1 VSAIFWVANR
11 VTIKDDNKQNSYL
24 VKYVSLTNNSS
35 VFYLAKFTPSL
46 VGVYFPRAFCH
57 PKMAAKAWER
67 QINFNYFLDAIER
80 SSGP

>member
-1 VSAIFWVANR
+1 VSAIFWVENR

-46 VGVYFPRAFCH
+46 VGVYFHVRFATQKWRPR
-57 PKMAAKAWER
+57 PGKGKL
-67 QINFNYFLDAIER
+67 ILIIFLMR
-80 SSGP
+80 